1 MKEENFWGMLL
12 GDISDLTSSLIL
24 LLRPVVDRTS
34 LLIGIF
40 VVFFFYI
47 KTTTRSVLLNVVVVN
62 ATLLHIC
69 YARDESLK

>member
-40 VVFFFYI
+40 VVFSSI
-47 KTTTRSVLLNVVVVN
+47 KTTTRTRSVLLNVVVN
-62 ATLLHIC
+62 ATYMLGMNH
-69 YARDESLK
+69 

>member
-24 LLRPVVDRTS
+24 QLRTVVDQTS

-40 VVFFFYI
+40 VVFSSI
-47 KTTTRSVLLNVVVVN
+47 KTTTRTRSVLLNVVVVN
-62 ATLLHIC
+62 ATYMLC
-69 YARDESLK
+69 

>member
-40 VVFFFYI
+40 VVFSSI
-47 KTTTRSVLLNVVVVN
+47 KTTTRTRSVLLNVVVVN
-62 ATLLHIC
+62 ATYMLC
-69 YARDESLK
+69 